1 MRIRI
6 LVTRHTPF
14 LFQREMA
21 LRAMRPREIPL
32 VALRGNRLMAAHA
45 RVFRVA
51 EFALRPVRVRVNPMP
66 AFAPEIRVARR
77 RILLMARIATLLR
90 VAQVATR
97 R

>member
-6 LVTRHTPF
+6 LVTRHAPF

-21 LRAMRPREIPL
+21 LRAMRPREISL
-32 VALRGNRLMAAHA
+32 VALRSNRLMAAHA
-45 RVFRVA
+45 RVFRMA
-51 EFALRPVRVRVNPMP
+51 EFALRPVRVRIDSMP

-77 RILLMARIATLLR
+77 WILLMARVATLLR
-90 VAQVATR
+90 VAQIATR